1 MAISLEAVQRAV
13 EAMRA
18 GNRYDPSQLLNAS
31 QQQSD
36 SDWNYTDF
44 LNSQVKQ
51 MAGMDVGAGLAAQ
64 RAQNQLGSQV
74 SNLQRQYGLNQRA
87 AVDDFSNRGM
97 AYSGQH
103 VKTQSDLGSNLI
115 AQQGQLQGQT
125 ATYLDDLKQQVLN
138 SKLQMEE
145 QQRQEQMKKFQQ
157 DQAYALEQA
166 KTQAY
171 INTMN
176 QSQQPPQ
183 QQAQTQVQQ
192 SPGGNMPA
200 PQSARN
206 SAQNPAGRTRGFS
219 QDAINRWRQRTQS
232 MQPQAQTAPRP
243 TAPPTINARPVST
256 DSSNRVMGA
265 GMQAPPSMQ
274 YTSPSLAPQGM
285 PMQGM
290 QTSPWR
296 GTPGQPPTPMTM
308 SYGDGPLP
316 PDWQR
321 PMMQATSPDPQ
332 FSAWQNANQA
342 NVGNT
347 AGNPQALGLNQDMNQ
362 GLANVAG
369 NPQALGL
376 NQAMAGGQRL
386 QDQIP
391 PELMAALQRRLAGG
405 M

>member
-171 INTMN
+171 INTIN
-176 QSQQPPQ
+176 QPQQPPQ

-219 QDAINRWRQRTQS
+219 QDAINRWRQRTQG
-232 MQPQAQTAPRP
+232 MQPQAQAAPRP
-243 TAPPTINARPVST
+243 TAPPRVNVRPVST
-256 DSSNRVMGA
+256 DSSSRVMGA
-265 GMQAPPSMQ
+265 GMQAPPSPQ
-274 YTSPSLAPQGM
+274 STSPSLAPQGQSM
-285 PMQGM
+285 YGMQQPPPMAGALQGAPMQQAQQLAAMNQG
-290 QTSPWR
+290 
-296 GTPGQPPTPMTM
+296 
-308 SYGDGPLP
+308 
-316 PDWQR
+316 R